1 MKIPVEERK
10 KYVISLRK
18 RRYTER
24 QIAKELHM
32 STRDVTKILKEN
44 EGEEKEAREREVIE
58 REEKEKKRLFSS
70 KRSEALKLY
79 KKGTKPLDV
88 AIELDISAEE
98 AKSFYYEYCSLQC
111 PLGLQSIMN

>member
-18 RRYTER
+18 RGYTER

-44 EGEEKEAREREVIE
+44 KREEKEAREREII
-58 REEKEKKRLFSS
+58 EKEENEKERLF
-70 KRSEALKLY
+70 
-79 KKGTKPLDV
+79 
-88 AIELDISAEE
+88 
-98 AKSFYYEYCSLQC
+98 
-111 PLGLQSIMN
+111 